1 MKLKIAFL
9 LILLTGWFNTKA
21 YRLESH
27 YGTVPGSYN
36 YWFGSP
42 DDMTIAKP
50 LVIFLHGKSLC
61 GHHLDKVKRYGT
73 INAIERGREIDA
85 FVIAPQNPGG
95 AWNPEKIMNIVE
107 WAQHHYNIDPTR
119 IYVLG
124 MSLGGHGTLDFAAA
138 YPDKVAAAMA
148 MCGGNVQKNADKL
161 NEVPLWI
168 VHGTA
173 DSAVGISG
181 SDRLVKT
188 MKEHDPETPRLH
200 YDRVPGM
207 NHSKPARFFYM
218 PQTYEWLFS
227 HRLNDN
233 GRPIKETFAVTNEVM
248 NNAYSGLPNG
258 QAPEITYEAFGAPA
272 YKASHSAH
280 KKSSASHK
288 KKKSSAASKKK
299 NTKAK
304 MSSKRTS
311 VKRAKASSGKSAG
324 KKKKVRVAL

>member
-1 MKLKIAFL
+1 MKIK
-9 LILLTGWFNTKA
+9 LLTLLVMIAAWATGRA
-21 YRLESH
+21 YQLETH

-61 GHHLDKVKRYGT
+61 GTHLDKVKRYGT
-73 INAIERGREIDA
+73 INAIERGRELDA

-95 AWNPEKIMNIVE
+95 AWDPAKIMNIVE

-148 MCGGNVQKNADKL
+148 LCGGNAYKDVENL
-161 NEVPLWI
+161 NKVPLWI

-173 DSAVGISG
+173 DTAVSISG
-181 SDRLVKT
+181 SDRLVQALKAD
-188 MKEHDPETPRLH
+188 DPETPRLH
-200 YDRVPGM
+200 YDRVRGM
-207 NHSKPARFFYM
+207 NHSKPARFFYLT
-218 PQTYEWLFS
+218 QTYDWLFS
-227 HRLNDN
+227 HRLNDKD
-233 GRPIKETFAVTNEVM
+233 RPIRETFAVTDALM
-248 NNAYSGLPNG
+248 NNAYAGLSNG
-258 QAPEITYEAFGAPA
+258 KTAELIYASHGAPT
-272 YKASHSAH
+272 YKAS
-280 KKSSASHK
+280 KKSSLK
-288 KKKSSAASKKK
+288 KYSGSKKYK
-299 NTKAK
+299 RSKSYGSYTAK
-304 MSSKRTS
+304 MGSQRTS
-311 VKRAKASSGKSAG
+311 VKKAKAGKAQNTR